1 MKLCAPHER
10 MKFFSNKSDTA
21 FSACLLLLVALEMR
35 KLNYNEHAGN
45 FLRCR
50 DFRGD
55 FFDDGFFGQ
64 FEEEID
70 SRREGLR

>member
-1 MKLCAPHER
+1 

-55 FFDDGFFGQ
+55 FFDDGFSG
-64 FEEEID
+64 
-70 SRREGLR
+70 SLRRKLTVAVRD